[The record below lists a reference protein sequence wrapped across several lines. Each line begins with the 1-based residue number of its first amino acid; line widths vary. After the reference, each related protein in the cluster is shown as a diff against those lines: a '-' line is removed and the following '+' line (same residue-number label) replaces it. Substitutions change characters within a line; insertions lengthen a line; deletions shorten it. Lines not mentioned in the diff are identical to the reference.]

1 MARLRPFPPSHGAWL
16 LAGACILIAATCSG
30 VPLGS
35 EGEVVQQYHKNL
47 ELLRT
52 HKALFPLEEEDGDML
67 DVFEDR
73 MDQAPTR
80 NDGERRGE
88 ESSGKTSI
96 WWVSVNT
103 ILMAI
108 ASGFGALPFFFVR
121 SIDRRWLGIA
131 NALASGVM
139 LAASFGLIYEGLDGS
154 HAASN
159 LPRLI
164 VGLLLGLIFI
174 VASQKAVD
182 GHEIS
187 MGQLQGMDAKKAM
200 MVMGIMTLH
209 SFSEGLGVGVSYG
222 GSNGSRQGMVTT
234 WAIALHNIPEGLA
247 VALVAIPR
255 GESKWRAAAWAVFSS
270 LPQPIV
276 AIPAY
281 MFVEWFSFVLPV
293 GLGCAAGTM
302 IWMVFAELIP
312 DAMKTTDSHS
322 IATVL
327 TLSLTA
333 QVALQSLIENS
344 M

>member
-1 MARLRPFPPSHGAWL
+1 
-16 LAGACILIAATCSG
+16 
-30 VPLGS
+30 
-35 EGEVVQQYHKNL
+35 VVRQYHKNL

-52 HKALFPLEEEDGDML
+52 HKALLPMEEDDRDMF
-67 DVFEDR
+67 DAFDDR
-73 MDQAPTR
+73 QDEPPTR
-80 NDGERRGE
+80 NDAAREAEGQER
-88 ESSGKTSI
+88 KTSI

-103 ILMAI
+103 MLMAI

-154 HAASN
+154 HSANN
-159 LPRLI
+159 LFRMI

-174 VASQKAVD
+174 VVSQKAVD

-281 MFVEWFSFVLPV
+281 MFVEWFSFLLPV

-312 DAMKTTDSHS
+312 DAMKTTDAHS

-333 QVALQSLIENS
+333 QVGLQALIEAS

>member
-108 ASGFGALPFFFVR
+108 ASGF
-121 SIDRRWLGIA
+121 GIA

-247 VALVAIPR
+247 VRER
-255 GESKWRAAAWAVFSS
+255 G
-270 LPQPIV
+270 
-276 AIPAY
+276 
-281 MFVEWFSFVLPV
+281 
-293 GLGCAAGTM
+293 
-302 IWMVFAELIP
+302 
-312 DAMKTTDSHS
+312 
-322 IATVL
+322 
-327 TLSLTA
+327 
-333 QVALQSLIENS
+333 
-344 M
+344 